1 MTGLYIT
8 TANSQ
13 GSKSEIFLTNTSNHH
28 RPPSINEMFAY
39 SISLLLLPFLTSVLC
54 DKPHVALKF
63 GDDLTSYIM
72 ISPDM
77 SPLEEKVSI
86 CSWVK
91 QVTSHYGGWIHYRTV
106 EQAHEILL
114 SNNLGWAYLVSS
126 NTPHSQTPV
135 QSQWYHVCLTWAY
148 SSGKNTLYHDGVQIG
163 TATTPSGRKFS
174 VATGSIV
181 LGQYHNT
188 HKMEASF
195 STSGHSFGGEMTKLN
210 ILKRELTAQEV
221 AEMYKSGICS
231 TYEESLKDD
240 IHLSWETLLSDETE
254 KHGNVEKLSLT
265 CPDHTH
271 SQPPTAKPTTAK
283 PTTAKPTAAEPT
295 EQSEEG
301 CNNRWAVLRLPDFYN
316 QVRKRGDKVL
326 KSIFLTSFLFFN
338 YQQQK
343 YDDSFKVRYYIN
355 LIIIVA

>member
-1 MTGLYIT
+1 
-8 TANSQ
+8 
-13 GSKSEIFLTNTSNHH
+13 
-28 RPPSINEMFAY
+28 
-39 SISLLLLPFLTSVLC
+39 
-54 DKPHVALKF
+54 
-63 GDDLTSYIM
+63 
-72 ISPDM
+72 M

-91 QVTSHYGGWIHYRTV
+91 QISPASRYGAWLHYVTEERGD
-106 EQAHEILL
+106 EITL
-114 SNNLGWAYLVSS
+114 SDNLGWAMLM
-126 NTPHSQTPV
+126 NTGTPRSQTRPV

-148 SSGKNTLYHDGVQIG
+148 SSSKTSLYYDGVQIG
-163 TATTPSGRKFS
+163 TTTTPSGQKLS

-181 LGQYHNT
+181 FGQHHRTY
-188 HKMEASF
+188 KMEASF
-195 STSGHSFGGEMTKLN
+195 SDSYSFGGEMTKLN

-295 EQSEEG
+295 EQSEGG

-316 QVRKRGDKVL
+316 QVRITFKKRGDK
-326 KSIFLTSFLFFN
+326 I
-338 YQQQK
+338 
-343 YDDSFKVRYYIN
+343 
-355 LIIIVA
+355 

>member
-1 MTGLYIT
+1 MTFLHFSLLIILLFSWK
-8 TANSQ
+8 N
-13 GSKSEIFLTNTSNHH
+13 SEIFLTDTS
-28 RPPSINEMFAY
+28 I
-39 SISLLLLPFLTSVLC
+39 LP
-54 DKPHVALKF
+54 KQ
-63 GDDLTSYIM
+63 
-72 ISPDM
+72 ISPA
-77 SPLEEKVSI
+77 SR
-86 CSWVK
+86 
-91 QVTSHYGGWIHYRTV
+91 YGVWLHYRTV
-106 EQAHEILL
+106 ERSDDITLFD
-114 SNNLGWAYLVSS
+114 NLVWAYLVGQTT
-126 NTPHSQTPV
+126 NRSQSPV
-135 QSQWYHVCLTWAY
+135 KSQWYHVCITWAY

-163 TATTPSGRKFS
+163 TATIPSGQKLS

-181 LGQYHNT
+181 LGQYHGT
-188 HKMEASF
+188 YKMEASF
-195 STSGHSFGGEMTKLN
+195 SGGRSFGGEMTKLN

-295 EQSEEG
+295 EQSEGG

-316 QVRKRGDKVL
+316 QVRITFKKRGDK
-326 KSIFLTSFLFFN
+326 I
-338 YQQQK
+338 
-343 YDDSFKVRYYIN
+343 
-355 LIIIVA
+355 

>member
-1 MTGLYIT
+1 MTFLHFSLLIILLFSWK
-8 TANSQ
+8 N
-13 GSKSEIFLTNTSNHH
+13 SEIFLTDTSNHH
-28 RPPSINEMFAY
+28 CPPSINEMFAY

-54 DKPHVALKF
+54 DKPHIALKF

-86 CSWVK
+86 CSWIK
-91 QVTSHYGGWIHYRTV
+91 QISPASRYGAWLHYLTV
-106 EQAHEILL
+106 ERVDEIVL
-114 SNNLGWAYLVSS
+114 SDNLGWAYIM
-126 NTPHSQTPV
+126 NTGTPRSQTPV

-148 SSGKNTLYHDGVQIG
+148 SSGNTSLYYDGVQIG
-163 TATTPSGRKFS
+163 TATTPSGQKFS

-188 HKMEASF
+188 YKMEANFGS
-195 STSGHSFGGEMTKLN
+195 SSYSFGGEMTKLN
-210 ILKRELTAQEV
+210 ILKRELTNQEV

-254 KHGNVEKLSLT
+254 KHGNVEKFSLT

-283 PTTAKPTAAEPT
+283 PTTAKPTTAKPTAAEPT
-295 EQSEEG
+295 EQSEGG

-316 QVRKRGDKVL
+316 QVRITFKKRGDKIL
-326 KSIFLTSFLFFN
+326 KTIFVTPSLFFN
-338 YQQQK
+338 Y
-343 YDDSFKVRYYIN
+343 
-355 LIIIVA
+355 

>member
-1 MTGLYIT
+1 
-8 TANSQ
+8 
-13 GSKSEIFLTNTSNHH
+13 
-28 RPPSINEMFAY
+28 MFAY
-39 SISLLLLPFLTSVLC
+39 GISLLLLPFLTSVLC

-77 SPLEEKVSI
+77 SPLEERVSI
-86 CSWVK
+86 CSWIK
-91 QVTSHYGGWIHYRTV
+91 KLSPASHYGVWLHYRT
-106 EQAHEILL
+106 EGRGDEITLSDNLRYSYLL
-114 SNNLGWAYLVSS
+114 SYS
-126 NTPHSQTPV
+126 NPSYSQTPV
-135 QSQWYHVCLTWAY
+135 QSQWYHFCLTWNY
-148 SSGKNTLYHDGVQIG
+148 SSRKQTLYYDGVQIG

-181 LGQYHNT
+181 FGQHHNT

-195 STSGHSFGGEMTKLN
+195 TSNSFGGEMTKLN

-283 PTTAKPTAAEPT
+283 PTTAKPTTAKPTTAKPTTAKPTAAEPT
-295 EQSEEG
+295 EQSEGG

-316 QVRKRGDKVL
+316 QVRITFKKRGDK
-326 KSIFLTSFLFFN
+326 I
-338 YQQQK
+338 
-343 YDDSFKVRYYIN
+343 
-355 LIIIVA
+355 

>member
-1 MTGLYIT
+1 
-8 TANSQ
+8 
-13 GSKSEIFLTNTSNHH
+13 
-28 RPPSINEMFAY
+28 
-39 SISLLLLPFLTSVLC
+39 
-54 DKPHVALKF
+54 
-63 GDDLTSYIM
+63 M

-86 CSWVK
+86 CSWIK
-91 QVTSHYGGWIHYRTV
+91 QLSPTSRNGAWLHYRT
-106 EQAHEILL
+106 EERPDEITL
-114 SNNLGWAYLVSS
+114 SDNLYWAYLLSYY
-126 NTPHSQTPV
+126 NPPRSQIPV

-148 SSGKNTLYHDGVQIG
+148 SSGKNTLYYDGVQIG
-163 TATTPSGRKFS
+163 TATTHSGHKFS

-181 LGQYHNT
+181 LGQYHGT
-188 HKMEASF
+188 YKMEASF
-195 STSGHSFGGEMTKLN
+195 YSSRSFGGEMTKLN
-210 ILKRELTAQEV
+210 ILKRELTNQEV

-295 EQSEEG
+295 EQSEGG

-316 QVRKRGDKVL
+316 QVRIKFKKRGDK
-326 KSIFLTSFLFFN
+326 I
-338 YQQQK
+338 
-343 YDDSFKVRYYIN
+343 
-355 LIIIVA
+355 

>member
-1 MTGLYIT
+1 
-8 TANSQ
+8 
-13 GSKSEIFLTNTSNHH
+13 
-28 RPPSINEMFAY
+28 
-39 SISLLLLPFLTSVLC
+39 
-54 DKPHVALKF
+54 
-63 GDDLTSYIM
+63 M

-91 QVTSHYGGWIHYRTV
+91 QLTSHYGGWIHYRTV
-106 EQAHEILL
+106 ERAHEILL
-114 SNNLGWAYLVSS
+114 SDNLRYSYLVNT

-135 QSQWYHVCLTWAY
+135 QSQWYHVCLTWAH
-148 SSGKNTLYHDGVQIG
+148 SSGKSTLYYDGVQIG
-163 TATTPSGRKFS
+163 TATTPSGQKLS

-181 LGQYHNT
+181 LGQYHLT
-188 HKMEASF
+188 YKMEASF
-195 STSGHSFGGEMTKLN
+195 HSGNSFGGEMTKLN
-210 ILKRELTAQEV
+210 ILKRELTNQEV

-271 SQPPTAKPTTAK
+271 SQPPTAKTTTAKPTTAK

-295 EQSEEG
+295 EQSEGG

-316 QVRKRGDKVL
+316 QVRIKFKKRGDK
-326 KSIFLTSFLFFN
+326 I
-338 YQQQK
+338 
-343 YDDSFKVRYYIN
+343 
-355 LIIIVA
+355 